1 MPAVRKISTDAMRTD
16 ERAHHVQHGHI
27 DVTPGTIDLRRGGA
41 TLPVMKRIALVTLL
55 VAGCSGD
62 NLNTS
67 RGPNGETVVG
77 NEVSVQI
84 TSAANQSAAFS
95 LAEDYCRKNK
105 RAARFVAQT
114 GGTAAF
120 DCVKTS

>member
-1 MPAVRKISTDAMRTD
+1 
-16 ERAHHVQHGHI
+16 
-27 DVTPGTIDLRRGGA
+27 
-41 TLPVMKRIALVTLL
+41 MKRSVLLALLL
-55 VAGCSGD
+55 AGCSGD

-84 TSAANQSAAFS
+84 TAAASQQAAFS
-95 LAEDYCRKNK
+95 VAEDYCRKNK

-114 GGTAAF
+114 GATAAF
-120 DCVKTS
+120 DCVKTN